1 LRDQIKLGA
10 SGKIAS
16 AFDVARALALGAD
29 WCNAARGFM
38 FAIGCIQSLS
48 CHTDHCPTGVATQD
62 PTRQRALR
70 VPDKAPRVHQFHAA
84 TLEALNELVAAAG
97 LAHPSELR
105 AEHFSRRISP
115 SVVKNFAELYPPLA
129 PGALLTGTD
138 DPRFAE
144 AWAMADAHNFAPR
157 RA

>member
-1 LRDQIKLGA
+1 
-10 SGKIAS
+10 
-16 AFDVARALALGAD
+16 
-29 WCNAARGFM
+29 
-38 FAIGCIQSLS
+38 
-48 CHTDHCPTGVATQD
+48 
-62 PTRQRALR
+62 

-84 TLEALNELVAAAG
+84 TLETLNELVAAAG

-138 DPRFAE
+138 DSRFAE